1 MTDKRKEKAEE
12 RPKVG
17 AGRAMGV
24 SDETLG
30 VPTERQGEALEDA
43 RLGSAV
49 GGHEAGK
56 TSATERA
63 TMDDE
68 RRG

>member
-1 MTDKRKEKAEE
+1 MTETPKEQ
-12 RPKVG
+12 PKVG
-17 AGRAMGV
+17 AGRAVGEQDATLNV
-24 SDETLG
+24 SDERK
-30 VPTERQGEALEDA
+30 TEIAEDTRA
-43 RLGSAV
+43 GSAI

-56 TSATERA
+56 SPAQERA